1 MRRHRLARLS
11 KLTQGAALVS
21 VGTLVACNTNGD
33 TKHVNAPA
41 PTEPIHVNATAEPA
55 PSASAAPSAAA
66 ATSGAQTA
74 TQPPATSPT
83 AAGSTSTAHA
93 LPSLPRINAPP
104 HFGNPPPP
112 PKE

>member
-21 VGTLVACNTNGD
+21 VGALVACNTNGD

-55 PSASAAPSAAA
+55 PTPSAAPSAAPSANPA
-66 ATSGAQTA
+66 ASAPAQPSATTA
-74 TQPPATSPT
+74 TAPT
-83 AAGSTSTAHA
+83 ASSTAH
-93 LPSLPRINAPP
+93 PKLPRINAPP